1 LAPTKKMQAGC
12 RQDAGCRQHQA
23 AGFRFVEG
31 AKSLGR
37 AERTS
42 VGDEASWCM
51 TALRLCWIL
60 DTGRLRYVSRHSPAG
75 TQKPT
80 FLPCTCETVFAMYSI
95 HWEGPR

>member
-1 LAPTKKMQAGC
+1 M
-12 RQDAGCRQHQA
+12 QDAGGIRLQDSDSS
-23 AGFRFVEG
+23 RVP
-31 AKSLGR
+31 SLGR

-80 FLPCTCETVFAMYSI
+80 FLPCTCETVFTMYSI